1 MLSPYHYSK
10 QITLNETRD
19 KLRET
24 YKKVRKIIILI
35 IKHLMS
41 VFYILVAH

>member
-1 MLSPYHYSK
+1 VRRKHEEVIAQLNHRMAEKASN

-24 YKKVRKIIILI
+24 NQKVCL
-35 IKHLMS
+35 
-41 VFYILVAH
+41 LVLDF